1 LADISQKLILDPGN
15 SPLSVLNLAAGT
27 DRLDPASSYV
37 LTSHAFPL
45 PQVQRLAAS
54 ALETEGDVPGDA
66 HWANRQ
72 ITVGFDVRGSTHT
85 ALKNALRAV
94 DAKVAK
100 LATDGGELQWT
111 LPAGQTVTFD
121 VTGVDGYEGTYDQTF
136 YVGRTVPVTLTLS
149 ARPFGRGAE
158 VKAGATFSETTKPIL
173 TFVTPTIAGDV
184 PATGRLVMWNTTNLS
199 SDWRTMIWGLEQGG
213 YQVATGPFLYEAESQ
228 TLTGGA
234 FPLTAGTVTVSGAS
248 NGQVVEWTM
257 PTANTT
263 YGLLGLKDPANSS
276 GNGVLKLYGRFRV
289 FARVSSTNSSQARVA
304 VQWWPSWIGFSETNY
319 EQNAFS
325 SFIVPNS
332 PGQYQLKDL
341 GTVDLGYDGQA
352 GGGVMVVGRGTS
364 ATTNVRVD
372 YVVLVPTERYGQ
384 GRAMW
389 DDQYLVVAGDRAY
402 TQASATLG
410 GGRSR
415 PDQYFGDYLR
425 VPPGVSRV
433 AVVASTQHLG
443 HQVAADGNLAV
454 DGQDAPSGIL
464 DQFADLYVSPR
475 YLTVPD

>member
-1 LADISQKLILDPGN
+1 LADISQKLVLDPTN

-173 TFVTPTIAGDV
+173 TFVTPTVAGDV
-184 PATGRLVMWNTTNLS
+184 PATGRLMMWNTMNLQ
-199 SDWRTMIWGLEQGG
+199 SDWRTMIWGLEQNG
-213 YQVATGPFLYEAESQ
+213 YQVATGPLLYEAESQ
-228 TLTGGA
+228 TITGGVFLTGTS
-234 FPLTAGTVTVSGAS
+234 TATTGAS
-248 NGQVVEWTM
+248 GGSVVSWTM
-257 PTANTT
+257 PNANTT
-263 YGLLGLKDPANSS
+263 YPLMGLKDPTTGQAP
-276 GNGVLKLYGRFRV
+276 LQLYGRFRV
-289 FARVSSTNSSQARVA
+289 FARVTSSNSSQARVA
-304 VQWWPSWIGFSETNY
+304 VQWWPSWIGFGETNY

-332 PGQYQLKDL
+332 AGQYQLKDL
-341 GTVDLGYDGQA
+341 GTVDLGYDGQT

-364 ATTNVRVD
+364 STTNVRVD

-384 GRAMW
+384 GRATW

-425 VPPGVSRV
+425 VPPGVSRI
-433 AVVASTQHLG
+433 AVIASTQHLG
-443 HQVAADGNLAV
+443 HQVPGDGNLAV
-454 DGQDAPSGIL
+454 DGQDAPFGVL
-464 DQFADLYVSPR
+464 DQFADLYVVPR
-475 YLTVPD
+475 FLTIAD